1 MELREYLSIRRAY
14 NLVRQQADGLTRLTF
29 AEFAILCRL
38 DVAGGSLKT
47 SEIAEYQGSLRPTM
61 THRTKHL
68 AALGFIERLKG
79 DLDKRNVVCMIT
91 SAGKDCENELCERTC
106 SMISAGQVLSRV
118 TPERMRRYIDAMGS
132 VSCMSGELIILG
144 LYASP
149 EESCSVTDLVDALG
163 LLQPTVS
170 MSVSSLVADG
180 LLERVPTST
189 TNRSALVRLTESGQ
203 AIAKELTEQIESLIV
218 RRKARSSQG
227 E

>member
-14 NLVRQQADGLTRLTF
+14 NLVRQQADGLKRLTF

-68 AALGFIERLKG
+68 AALGLIERLKG
-79 DLDKRNVVCMIT
+79 NLDKRNVVCKIT
-91 SAGKDCENELCERTC
+91 QEGIDCENDLCTRTC
-106 SMISAGQVLSRV
+106 SMIGAGQALSRV
-118 TPERMRRYIDAMGS
+118 TPDRMRRYVDAMGS
-132 VSCMSGELIILG
+132 VACMSGELIILG
-144 LYASP
+144 LYASA

-180 LLERVPTST
+180 LLERVPTTT
-189 TNRSALVRLTESGQ
+189 TNRSTLVRLTDSGR
-203 AIAKELTEQIESLIV
+203 AIAEELTDQIEVLVV
-218 RRKARSSQG
+218 RRKARSS
-227 E
+227 